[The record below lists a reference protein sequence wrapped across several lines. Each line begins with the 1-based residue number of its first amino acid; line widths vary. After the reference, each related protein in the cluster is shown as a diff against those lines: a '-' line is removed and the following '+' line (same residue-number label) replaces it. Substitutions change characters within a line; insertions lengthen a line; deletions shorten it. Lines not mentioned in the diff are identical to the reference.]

1 VSIPVLFV
9 HGGGDDA
16 YAYDRKIVERL
27 RQALGAAAPISLPL
41 IAGLEALDWPA
52 VQAQLGEALDGMP
65 AGAVVIAHSVGASA
79 MLKLLC
85 ERRDPKLRQ
94 LLLLA
99 PPYNGADGE
108 WDDDDFAFP
117 TNFASHLPR
126 HLEITIWHSRDDE
139 IIPVANA
146 ERYRQKLTRARII
159 LLDGYGHQ
167 FEGPLGF
174 LADAI
179 LGDLK

>member
-1 VSIPVLFV
+1 MTAPVLFV
-9 HGGGDDA
+9 HGGGDEA
-16 YAYDRKIVERL
+16 YDYDRKIADRL
-27 RQALGAAAPISLPL
+27 KQALGPHRPIAVPH
-41 IAGLEALDWPA
+41 IPGLESLDWPA
-52 VQAQLGEALDGMP
+52 TAAQLGAALDAVP
-65 AGAVVIAHSVGASA
+65 AGAVIVAHSVGASA
-79 MLKLLC
+79 VLKLLS
-85 ERRDPKLRQ
+85 EGRDPRLAH
-94 LLLLA
+94 LVLLA

-108 WDDDDFAFP
+108 WGDDDFAFP
-117 TNFASHLPR
+117 ANFASHLPR